1 MIDIVILMYNNVYQ
15 CIHNTMSMDI
25 FEGHFA
31 GYPSQEKVA
40 RILVEQGIRVEGS
53 CAYSGNIKQSD
64 SAIGRAC
71 GVDRRVVRATLER
84 ISSTPYLDSVFT
96 KLKSTLSMVDLAP
109 EIGCSSI
116 VITPTDST
124 MPGILAEITE
134 VLFNARISVR
144 QAMVDDTGDK
154 DAAVLVVVVYGKI
167 PSEILPELRNCR
179 GVSSILIK

>member
-1 MIDIVILMYNNVYQ
+1 
-15 CIHNTMSMDI
+15 MDI
-25 FEGHFA
+25 LEGRFA

-40 RILVEQGIRVEGS
+40 SLLVENGIRVSDGK
-53 CAYSGNIKQSD
+53 AYCGAVELGD

-84 ISSTPYLDSVFT
+84 ISSTPSLDTIFS
-96 KLKSTLSMVDLAP
+96 KLRCTLSMADLAP

-124 MPGILAEITE
+124 MPGVLADITS
-134 VLFNARISVR
+134 VLYRAGISVR
-144 QAMVDDTGDK
+144 QAMVDDTGNNDT
-154 DAAVLVVVVYGKI
+154 AVLLVVVYGKI
-167 PSEILPELRNCR
+167 PSDVIPELRACR

>member
-1 MIDIVILMYNNVYQ
+1 MYNNVYQ
-15 CIHNTMSMDI
+15 CIHNIMTMDI
-25 FEGHFA
+25 LEGQFI

-40 RILVEQGIRVEGS
+40 KVLIEQGIRVENG
-53 CAYSGNIKQSD
+53 CAYCGGIKQSD

-84 ISSTPYLDSVFT
+84 ISATPQLDSIFT
-96 KLKSTLSMVDLAP
+96 KLRSTLSMVELAP

-134 VLFNARISVR
+134 VLFKAKVSVR

-167 PSEILPELRNCR
+167 PSDVLPELKTCR